1 MQVTLDGQPF
11 ASALSA
17 EAPLEA
23 LLDEVRPTVGDRL
36 IVAVAINGQMLEAP
50 DLERVLA
57 APVAAGVTVELQSA
71 RPRQLA
77 LDALRGLAL
86 ELGDA
91 PAALHAAAERLAAGQ
106 TSAGVQDVG
115 SHLALWQTLHQ
126 ALQQCS
132 QLLGE
137 NLLARQHD
145 GRTLQ
150 SAFEEVVGELSAL
163 RDTLEARDMVRLAD
177 TLRYELP
184 ELCTRWQTTLHAVA
198 DEVAAAEDAA

>member
-1 MQVTLDGQPF
+1 MQVTLDGQSF
-11 ASALSA
+11 ASALPA
-17 EAPLEA
+17 EASLEA
-23 LLDEVRPTVGDRL
+23 LLDEIRPAVGERL
-36 IVAVAINGQMLEAP
+36 IVAVAINGQVLEAP
-50 DLERVLA
+50 ELERVLA
-57 APVAAGVTVELQSA
+57 APLARESNVELQSA
-71 RPRQLA
+71 APRQLA

-86 ELGDA
+86 ELGEA
-91 PAALHAAAERLAAGQ
+91 PNALNLAAERLAAGQ

-115 SHLALWQTLHQ
+115 SHLGLWQTLHQ

-137 NLLARQHD
+137 NLLARTHE

-150 SAFEEVVGELSAL
+150 VAFEEVVGELSAL

-184 ELCTRWQTTLHAVA
+184 ELCARWQATLSAVA
-198 DEVAAAEDAA
+198 EEVAAQNAA